1 MDEKTTI
8 IIVKKGKRGGEG
20 HHGGSWKVAYA
31 DFVTAMMAFF
41 LLMWLI
47 TMVSPEKRAGV
58 AHYFQT
64 FSIFSPS
71 GTSIIPSASP
81 ESRGGTSVL
90 KFSKTRTVI
99 EKIKGNIGRGLA
111 ERLKALSG
119 HLRIEVTERGLR
131 IEITDL
137 AGEPLFQPGSAEPTP
152 EAKEILRLVAESI
165 KDEPVLVEIEG
176 HSDAT
181 PYKGSNLN
189 NWELSV
195 LRAYNSFKYMTE
207 IGLPVDKITKVTGY
221 GDKRPLIKEN
231 PFDPRNRRISLYVE
245 VNIPE
250 EKQTPQKSKENKT
263 ETK

>member
-1 MDEKTTI
+1 MDEKTTV
-8 IIVKKGKRGGEG
+8 IIVKRGKKGGEG

-64 FSIFSPS
+64 FSIFNPS
-71 GTSIIPSASP
+71 GRSIIPSASP

-99 EKIKGNIGRGLA
+99 EKIKGEIGKGLT

-119 HLRIEVTERGLR
+119 HLRIEVLEKGLR

-137 AGEPLFQPGSAEPTP
+137 AGEPLFNPGSAEPTQ
-152 EAKEILRLVAESI
+152 EAKEILKLITDSVKE
-165 KDEPVLVEIEG
+165 EPITIEIEG

-181 PYKGSNLN
+181 PYKGNNLN

-195 LRAYNSFKYMTE
+195 LRASSAFKYMVE
-207 IGLPVDKITKVTGY
+207 VGLPVEKVTKITGY
-221 GDKRPLIKEN
+221 SDTKPLIKEN
-231 PFDPRNRRISLYVE
+231 PFDPRNRRISLYIE
-245 VNIPE
+245 VAE
-250 EKQTPQKSKENKT
+250 EHLTSSENATKT
-263 ETK
+263 IK